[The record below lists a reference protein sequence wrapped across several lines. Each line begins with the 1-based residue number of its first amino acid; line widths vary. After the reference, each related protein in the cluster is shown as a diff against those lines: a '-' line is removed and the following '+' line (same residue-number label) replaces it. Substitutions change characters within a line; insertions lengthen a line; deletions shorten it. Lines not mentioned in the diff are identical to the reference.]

1 MSQNTFSW
9 LHLTDLHFGLTGQ
22 DCRWPNLRQ
31 PFLED
36 LFELHQ
42 RCGPWDAVFFTGDL
56 VQKGVAEEFTALQTH
71 VLDELW
77 QTLEKLGSGDDQGT
91 EVIVIARRKRATSAN
106 STQAAQTI
114 QAGEVAASQ

>member
-1 MSQNTFSW
+1 M
-9 LHLTDLHFGLTGQ
+9 
-22 DCRWPNLRQ
+22 
-31 PFLED
+31 
-36 LFELHQ
+36 
-42 RCGPWDAVFFTGDL
+42 
-56 VQKGVAEEFTALQTH
+56 QKGVAQEFTALQTQ

-77 QTLEKLGSGDDQGT
+77 QTLEKLGSGDDQRT